1 MFLLAFSISGIDA
14 SKVLA
19 IMASVFAIL
28 QAAKKAFPALS
39 GWYAVAINVAIS
51 VIGMLVVIPPDKL
64 FSLETLTTA
73 ALALIAALGAAGIHG
88 TYTNVINPP
97 EPVVIPSMTTS
108 TQVSAPASSTTTSK
122 DPFNV

>member
-1 MFLLAFSISGIDA
+1 MFLLAFSISGVDA

-88 TYTNVINPP
+88 TYTNVINPA
-97 EPVVIPSMTTS
+97 EPVVVPSMT